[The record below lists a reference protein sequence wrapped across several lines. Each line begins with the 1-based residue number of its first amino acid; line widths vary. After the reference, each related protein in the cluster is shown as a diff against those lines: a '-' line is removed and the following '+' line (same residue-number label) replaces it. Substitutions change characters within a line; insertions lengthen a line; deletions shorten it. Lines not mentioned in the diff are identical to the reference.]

1 MSYSSDADQEPDG
14 PDHEPVPEDSEPTVD
29 WRSRAG
35 TAGLLVGNALMGL
48 EKALFPEK
56 RKADTEQVSDMPI
69 DEDAPKLDYG
79 DSGLDPLGP
88 DEDGYWP
95 V

>member
-1 MSYSSDADQEPDG
+1 MSYSSDADESG
-14 PDHEPVPEDSEPTVD
+14 HERTPEDSEPSVD
-29 WRSRAG
+29 WRTRAG
-35 TAGLLVGNALMGL
+35 TAGLLVGNALIGL

-69 DEDAPKLDYG
+69 DDDAPKLDYG

-88 DEDGYWP
+88 DEDGFWP